1 MKKFRR
7 RSARANLEHFRV
19 LTARYFR
26 QIFTNAG
33 ILLPL
38 LLQAP
43 VMVLILFI
51 VADTTAFTSQ
61 NLLRANIIL
70 FMLVVMSALMGL
82 LNSYREICKER
93 DILAREVFGGLD
105 VSSYVLS
112 KTAVLSAV
120 GAVQSAL
127 LFAGSLLF
135 IDYNM
140 PSPAVS
146 YPRCFLTM
154 ILTNISVTALGLFI
168 SALLKKS
175 ESAILPVL
183 IVIILQV
190 VFSDCLISLDGA
202 AGFIKY
208 ITPAAWG
215 IAVFG
220 NIFDLDTWPFQAT
233 QHDLYGLHPVVCL
246 AVLAAF
252 ALLFLFLTTAKLKR
266 EFRQKD

>member
-1 MKKFRR
+1 MKKFRK

-146 YPRCFLTM
+146 YPLCFLTM
-154 ILTNISVTALGLFI
+154 ILTNISVTALGALSGRSSGGI
-168 SALLKKS
+168 SQECRRSRLGISSGGRMQSLPY
-175 ESAILPVL
+175 SAVNCAY
-183 IVIILQV
+183 
-190 VFSDCLISLDGA
+190 S
-202 AGFIKY
+202 
-208 ITPAAWG
+208 
-215 IAVFG
+215 
-220 NIFDLDTWPFQAT
+220 
-233 QHDLYGLHPVVCL
+233 
-246 AVLAAF
+246 
-252 ALLFLFLTTAKLKR
+252 FL
-266 EFRQKD
+266 